1 MKDEKRRHAEKVA
14 AARAR
19 MAELA
24 SKFVVRT
31 GTELVT
37 LRAAVVT
44 GGKEAFEQIGYLAH
58 RMAGTG
64 ATLGFDALADHAL
77 RIEVIADSR
86 KAGTMDD
93 ATREEIEAEVAGIE
107 TELKRLRGT

>member
-31 GTELVT
+31 GGELVT
-37 LRAAVVT
+37 LRAALDA
-44 GGKEAFEQIGYLAH
+44 GDREAFERIEYLAH

-77 RIEVIADSR
+77 RIEVIADAH
-86 KAGTMDD
+86 KAGPMDA
-93 ATREEIEAEVAGIE
+93 ATRGEIETEVAGIE
-107 TELKRLRGT
+107 TELKKLRGA

>member
-37 LRAAVVT
+37 LRAALGT
-44 GGKEAFEQIGYLAH
+44 GGKEAFEQIEYLAH

-64 ATLGFDALADHAL
+64 ATLGFDALAEHAL
-77 RIEVIADSR
+77 RIEVIADAR
-86 KAGTMDD
+86 KAGPMDA
-93 ATREEIEAEVAGIE
+93 ATRDEIEIEVAAIEAE
-107 TELKRLRGT
+107 LKKLRGT